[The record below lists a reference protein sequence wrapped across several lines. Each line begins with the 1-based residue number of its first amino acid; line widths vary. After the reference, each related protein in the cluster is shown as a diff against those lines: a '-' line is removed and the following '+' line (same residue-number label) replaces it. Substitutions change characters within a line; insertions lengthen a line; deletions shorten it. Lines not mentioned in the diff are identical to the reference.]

1 MNLYKYKEETH
12 LIKKGFILAI
22 LLLVGILITLPVNG
36 AVQNSSIGSQISFGV
51 IHYVGGIGPNN
62 FTKIQYAID
71 YSTEGDTVF
80 VYDDSSPYLEHVI
93 VNKSIRLIGENKT
106 TTIIDGENIGD
117 VVVLIAN
124 NITVSSFTVRHSG
137 DTAKVDAG
145 IEVRSKGAVISGNLV
160 IQNGEY
166 AVGILLNQSSDTL
179 VTENFISENGN
190 EGVFLEKT
198 VNCSIEHNEITQNG
212 HCAVVISQSN
222 KNTIVHNNMYDN
234 YATVSIWPD
243 SSENEIAWNL
253 MRHQEYSGVG
263 IWPGAHNNYIHDN
276 YLSNNSLYGFII
288 TKAQGNII
296 ANNTIWGSNEGIR
309 LIMAN
314 RTIIQFNN
322 FIDNN
327 VSVFFENSSFN
338 RWKRNYW
345 DDHFWILPK
354 CIKGMMRVPW
364 NKAIMIRWINFDW
377 FPASKPYDLPTV
389 WGDWL

>member
-1 MNLYKYKEETH
+1 M
-12 LIKKGFILAI
+12 F
-22 LLLVGILITLPVNG
+22 LLGGILITSPANG
-36 AVQNSSIGSQISFGV
+36 AVLDSRIVSQMGLGV

-62 FTKIQYAID
+62 FTTIQDAID
-71 YSTEGDTVF
+71 YSTGGDTVF
-80 VYDDSSPYLEHVI
+80 VYDDSSPYFEHVI
-93 VNKSIRLIGENKT
+93 VDKPLQLIGENKT

-117 VVVLIAN
+117 VVVLLAD
-124 NITVSSFTVRHSG
+124 NITMSGFSVQHSG

-145 IEVRSKGAVISGNLV
+145 IEIRSKGVVISGNSV

-166 AVGILLNQSSDTL
+166 AVGILLNQSSYTL

-190 EGVFLEKT
+190 EGVFLENA
-198 VNCSIEHNEITQNG
+198 VHCSIEHNEITQNG

-222 KNTIVHNNMYDN
+222 TNTIVHNNMYDN
-234 YATVSIWPD
+234 YATISIWPG

-253 MRHQEYSGVG
+253 MRHQDYSGVG

-276 YLSNNSLYGFII
+276 YLSNNSQYGFII
-288 TKAQGNII
+288 TQAQGNII
-296 ANNTIWGSNEGIR
+296 ANNTIWGSNEGMR

-314 RTIIQFNN
+314 RTLIQSNN

-354 CIKGMMRVPW
+354 CIRGIMRVPW
-364 NKAIMIRWINFDW
+364 NKTIMIRWINFDW
-377 FPASKPYDLPTV
+377 LPASKPYELPTIR
-389 WGDWL
+389 G